1 MTLSYEEHTQVLKD
15 LVRCNIDLN
24 QAINYALN
32 RDYKPTRKNMMDVL
46 ESLGKIIQK
55 IED

>member
-1 MTLSYEEHTQVLKD
+1 MVLSSYEHEQILKD
-15 LVRCNIDLN
+15 LVSCNIDLN

-32 RDYKPTRKNMMDVL
+32 RDYKPARKNMMDVL
-46 ESLGKIIQK
+46 ESLGKIINI